1 MMDAMARVTGD
12 ALTLCSV
19 CNRRHT
25 NLALLLGASAPDDW
39 LAVSTGERLEAELT
53 PDVCILPDAG
63 LIRHYIRGHLQ
74 LPVDDPTFS
83 PFVWSVWVEVDEES
97 MRTIA
102 QHWSDPNRAAIRPL
116 EGELANELPYAE
128 PTKGL
133 AVEVHTRDMGQAPLI
148 MLARGSEHA
157 LAVEQRNGITVHR
170 VAELGELL
178 QR

>member
-1 MMDAMARVTGD
+1 MARVTGD
-12 ALTLCSV
+12 ALTLCGV
-19 CNRRHT
+19 CHRRHT
-25 NLALLLGASAPDDW
+25 NLTRLLGASAPDDW
-39 LAVSTGERLEAELT
+39 LAVSEGERLEAELT
-53 PDVCILPDAG
+53 PDVCILPKDG

-83 PFVWSVWVEVDEES
+83 PFVWSVWVEVEEDS

-116 EGELANELPYAE
+116 EGRLANELPYSE

-133 AVEVHTRDMGQAPLI
+133 AVEVHTRDLGQAPLL
-148 MLARGSEHA
+148 MLARGTAHLLAREQSE
-157 LAVEQRNGITVHR
+157 GITVHR